1 MQVSLHNTVKTYNLT
16 AGKSLPEWLS
26 ERRKNKRASAG
37 QENRVELLHDLE
49 FPHCARCIFRCAN
62 GTHLFAAG
70 DYPYRLK
77 CFDVNDLSMKF
88 SFNADMNIL
97 SGVCLSP
104 DYRKFALRG
113 EGRQITIHH
122 TSAIVDRVR
131 VPHLQRSLVYNQ
143 FQAELLSSGVS
154 PEVYRISL
162 ETGGFVESYQ
172 TKSASGVNHVEVFG
186 RHGPVSG
193 VVLTA
198 GCDGAIEAWD
208 SRVGT
213 VVARVQVAGSG
224 SSSGVD
230 EQCEVR
236 HIATE
241 ESGGLLFTC
250 GLESGEVLLYDVR
263 LQKPLLVKDHM
274 NSLPIVKTYFF
285 NGKSTATGEASFV
298 LSADT
303 RSLKVWNKHDGSNF
317 TTIDAPADI
326 TDFTLF
332 KGQHNMVAPYE
343 CDDSGVVA
351 ICCDVPRVQV
361 HFIPQLGRAP
371 RWASF
376 LEVMTEELE
385 EKEATTVYDDFT
397 FISKDEMN
405 ALGIAAEDLA
415 GGKVRPVMH
424 GAFIENGLYREL
436 RAVVDPTAFNNY
448 VASKAKERQLKRW
461 SDRISRFHRTKEVDE
476 DAEDVKVGGDS
487 AARAK
492 ANSAL
497 ATAKADP
504 RFAHAF
510 GHATGGAASS
520 FALDRRNPEYAK
532 LLQTIDERRAKA
544 SARRERYEA
553 EMFSVVPDFDG
564 DNCAAEYEDGS
575 DRAVRGAVQRQ
586 ASRNSV
592 SAAAVEEVNE
602 DEDARCHLRGVQ
614 SSGRAKRRTPQKQQA
629 AINAKM
635 SERSSAKP
643 TKAVTASAGKRVTM
657 FEVPSKNADIFLR
670 NDKQMH
676 ATRKKSR
683 AEKLTLGER
692 LKLAASA
699 R

>member
-26 ERRKNKRASAG
+26 ERRKNKKSVAG
-37 QENRVELLHDLE
+37 QEGRVELLHDLE
-49 FPHCARCIFRCAN
+49 FPHCARCVFRCAN

-113 EGRQITIHH
+113 EGRQITVHH
-122 TSAIVDRVR
+122 TSSIVDRVR
-131 VPHLQRSLVYNQ
+131 VPHLQRSLAYNP

-154 PEVYRISL
+154 PEIYRINL
-162 ETGGFVESYQ
+162 ETGAFVESYQ
-172 TKSASGVNHVEVFG
+172 TSSADGVNHVEVFG
-186 RHGPVSG
+186 RHGPTSG

-198 GCDGAIEAWD
+198 GCDGAVEAWD
-208 SRVGT
+208 SRAGT
-213 VVARVQVAGSG
+213 AVARIQVAGSG
-224 SSSGVD
+224 SSSGVQ
-230 EQCEVR
+230 ERCEVR

-241 ESGGLLFTC
+241 DNGGLLFTC

-285 NGKSTATGEASFV
+285 NGKSTATGEASFI

-303 RSLKVWNKHDGSNF
+303 RSLKVWNKHTGNNF

-332 KGQHNMVAPYE
+332 KGQHNMVPPYE

-361 HFIPQLGRAP
+361 HFIPQLGAAP

-385 EKEATTVYDDFT
+385 EKEATTVYDDYT
-397 FISKDEMN
+397 FIPKEEMD

-436 RAVVDPTAFNNY
+436 HAVVDPSAFNTY
-448 VASKAKERQLKRW
+448 VAAKAKERQSKRW
-461 SDRISRFHRTKEVDE
+461 SDRISRFHRPTEE
-476 DAEDVKVGGDS
+476 AEENADA
-487 AARAK
+487 AATTTAAA
-492 ANSAL
+492 ANPSAL

-504 RFAHAF
+504 RFARAF
-510 GHATGGAASS
+510 DPATGRAAAS

-544 SARRERYEA
+544 SARRERYESD
-553 EMFSVVPDFDG
+553 MFAVVPDVEG
-564 DNCAAEYEDGS
+564 GAEEGGGNGELQQS
-575 DRAVRGAVQRQ
+575 HSRAD
-586 ASRNSV
+586 AS
-592 SAAAVEEVNE
+592 AAVEK
-602 DEDARCHLRGVQ
+602 DEDARHHLRGVQ
-614 SSGRAKRRTPQKQQA
+614 SSGRVKRRPTQAKAAERNAAKTSAAPAGLSGKQV
-629 AINAKM
+629 K
-635 SERSSAKP
+635 
-643 TKAVTASAGKRVTM
+643 M
-657 FEVPSKNADIFLR
+657 FEVAGKNVDVFMR
-670 NDKQMH
+670 NDKQVH
-676 ATRKKSR
+676 ASRKKSR
-683 AEKLTLGER
+683 AEKLSLGDR
-692 LKLAASA
+692 LKRMAA
-699 R
+699 